1 MFCTNCGKNLPD
13 NAKFC
18 DACGFKLTNETTETP
33 VEPQATESAQE
44 PVGPA
49 PDFTAQAAQQ
59 PNYNQNAQ
67 QMPNYNNVPQQPYT
81 PQQNYNPNM
90 AGQQPQG
97 YANIPQQPQQPAGE
111 AFQKSVNE
119 AMNSPI
125 VKNYIAR
132 IKGVF
137 SKNTVKAVGEAA
149 KSNEIE
155 WVLLLVTNVI
165 IFALSMAITVKHGWS
180 VLLKP
185 INDVMSMFMSGFSFD
200 KILGFFPLLLSGLFL
215 GAITYFLMSGAIF
228 VSMKFIM
235 KKNVNI
241 MGVFNLVATAALPLS
256 AAYIL
261 STLFSFIWMP
271 SAIIFTVTAFAITT
285 VLLYAGIQKLDK
297 LDKSPIYVYAGV
309 WFVVVVVLMIV
320 VSIIMKLVF
329 NSMASNITDSL
340 GGMSSLF

>member
-1 MFCTNCGKNLPD
+1 
-13 NAKFC
+13 
-18 DACGFKLTNETTETP
+18 
-33 VEPQATESAQE
+33 
-44 PVGPA
+44 
-49 PDFTAQAAQQ
+49 
-59 PNYNQNAQ
+59 
-67 QMPNYNNVPQQPYT
+67 
-81 PQQNYNPNM
+81 
-90 AGQQPQG
+90 
-97 YANIPQQPQQPAGE
+97 
-111 AFQKSVNE
+111 
-119 AMNSPI
+119 
-125 VKNYIAR
+125 
-132 IKGVF
+132 
-137 SKNTVKAVGEAA
+137 
-149 KSNEIE
+149 
-155 WVLLLVTNVI
+155 
-165 IFALSMAITVKHGWS
+165 MAITVKHGWS